1 MINSKRKSK
10 VRITIGAGEGGS
22 FILYNYMEF
31 YSFYIF
37 FVWDNI
43 FFYYLSI
50 LFKKKD
56 YRNPTT
62 FGRSPRI
69 FDLSYSRPKK
79 GEERSIKVLTSSPKT
94 IKLNLQLIEEEVI
107 IPFLLLEKGLTWSRS
122 TLQNHCW
129 EFDSLIPCH
138 YWK

>member
-1 MINSKRKSK
+1 MMQLKTKVLFLVFQSISKLGTKQHYFVIKLYKIKEPTSPAP
-10 VRITIGAGEGGS
+10 IE
-22 FILYNYMEF
+22 ILTF
-31 YSFYIF
+31 
-37 FVWDNI
+37 D

-69 FDLSYSRPKK
+69 FDLSYSRSKK
-79 GEERSIKVLTSSPKT
+79 GEERTIKVLTSSPKT

-107 IPFLLLEKGLTWSRS
+107 IPFLLLEKGLT
-122 TLQNHCW
+122 
-129 EFDSLIPCH
+129 
-138 YWK
+138 

>member
-1 MINSKRKSK
+1 MVKSAFCVSQYFK
-10 VRITIGAGEGGS
+10 TRYQTTLFRNKIIKIKEPPSPAPIEIVT
-22 FILYNYMEF
+22 F
-31 YSFYIF
+31 
-37 FVWDNI
+37 D

-69 FDLSYSRPKK
+69 FDLSHSRSKK

-107 IPFLLLEKGLTWSRS
+107 IPFLLLEKGLT
-122 TLQNHCW
+122 
-129 EFDSLIPCH
+129 
-138 YWK
+138 